1 MSVKIIRHRTFWFF
15 FIHFFFTVILF
26 VYTVRIFLS
35 IFTDEYYNGMFSQ
48 NNLVQFSDRNTLL
61 VCLFVFANFL
71 VVKQMK
77 ED

>member
-1 MSVKIIRHRTFWFF
+1 
-15 FIHFFFTVILF
+15 
-26 VYTVRIFLS
+26 
-35 IFTDEYYNGMFSQ
+35 MFSQ